1 MGRRIKKKRSLTHS
15 PIFTFNFTQI
25 VNCRYQIIGNNNS
38 IDNANIQST
47 YKSFSFVSE
56 INFTS
61 RNGKIFYSVLM
72 LLLFS
77 LLVFCIVSLKPVEYI
92 VAMTLIPTSFFM
104 CGKKY
109 LKEKE
114 DEKHFKIHKILM
126 RLIAISIV
134 LFCIIAVCFSLIGE
148 AVITT
153 GCILMAF
160 NLLTSFALYA
170 NALGGSKALDFVM
183 GTFINFSEN

>member
-1 MGRRIKKKRSLTHS
+1 M
-15 PIFTFNFTQI
+15 
-25 VNCRYQIIGNNNS
+25 GNNNA
-38 IDNANIQST
+38 IDNSNIQST

-61 RNGKIFYSVLM
+61 RNGRIFYIILM

-77 LLVFCIVSLKPVEYI
+77 SLIFCIVCLNPIGYVI
-92 VAMTLIPTSFFM
+92 AMTLIPTSFFM
-104 CGKKY
+104 FGEKY
-109 LKEKE
+109 LKQKE
-114 DEKHFKIHKILM
+114 DKKHLKIHEILM
-126 RLIAISIV
+126 LLIVISIV

-148 AVITT
+148 AVITV

-170 NALGGSKALDFVM
+170 NALGGSKAVDFVM